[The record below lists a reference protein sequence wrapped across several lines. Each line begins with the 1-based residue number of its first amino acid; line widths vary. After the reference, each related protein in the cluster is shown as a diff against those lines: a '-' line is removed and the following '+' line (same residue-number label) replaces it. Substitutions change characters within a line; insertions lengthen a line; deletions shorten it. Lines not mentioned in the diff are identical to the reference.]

1 MKKTFIV
8 SLALFVMAPAVAQK
22 RAFTIEDIYRLQYA
36 TSPAVAKDG
45 RLAYTVSKSDLKN
58 QRSQSNVIVDGKP
71 VSTDGKSFAPAW
83 SQSPIWAEPMA
94 KQTKNELTK
103 WPTTPCRHISPTAC
117 YTVIGPLI
125 PTANS
130 GISSSTIR

>member
-8 SLALFVMAPAVAQK
+8 SLALLAMASAMAQK

-45 RLAYTVSKSDLKN
+45 RLAYTISKSDLKN
-58 QRSQSNVIVDGKP
+58 QRSQSNVVVDGKP

-83 SQSPIWAEPMA
+83 
-94 KQTKNELTK
+94 
-103 WPTTPCRHISPTAC
+103 
-117 YTVIGPLI
+117 
-125 PTANS
+125 
-130 GISSSTIR
+130 